1 MIIDFVDPSVGQ
13 YNYISI
19 GVNLTALKFQFSMYD
34 CSHDSP
40 CHLLVSLLA
49 LVRVGVGG
57 TPDRPQGE
65 EADLR
70 DGPPLRHRVQR
81 VQQLLGADARENLYI
96 HFSGRTCCAGKS
108 FVSSFK
114 PVAK

>member
-1 MIIDFVDPSVGQ
+1 MRDWADRQAEAGCYSGAELSS
-13 YNYISI
+13 NDSK
-19 GVNLTALKFQFSMYD
+19 TRYD

-40 CHLLVSLLA
+40 CHLLVPLLA

-81 VQQLLGADARENLYI
+81 VQQLLGADARENLYTV
-96 HFSGRTCCAGKS
+96 GRICLTRG
-108 FVSSFK
+108 SSRSNI
-114 PVAK
+114 